1 MMEAEPS
8 GWACVAT
15 TRSCG
20 MMGNALASAQL
31 PGGAAEAHPAWAMCP
46 VSGRWPLQVNREVL
60 TFPSCLLG
68 VDSCEL

>member
-1 MMEAEPS
+1 MEAEPS

-15 TRSCG
+15 ARSRG
-20 MMGNALASAQL
+20 MTGNALASAQL
-31 PGGAAEAHPAWAMCP
+31 PGGAAEAHPAWATCP
-46 VSGRWPLQVNREVL
+46 VSGRWPLQVNRQVL

>member
-1 MMEAEPS
+1 MNIKNVVVVGA
-8 GWACVAT
+8 
-15 TRSCG
+15 G

-46 VSGRWPLQVNREVL
+46 VSGRWPLQVNRQVL